1 MNNNVNGQVQNGQI
15 ETIEK
20 REKNGSA
27 TASKNGRK
35 REENGNVRPIQ
46 FGDTHSES
54 IDAVTR

>member
-1 MNNNVNGQVQNGQI
+1 MNNDTNGQVQNGHT

-35 REENGNVRPIQ
+35 REENGSPRLICG
-46 FGDTHSES
+46 FG
-54 IDAVTR
+54 RK